1 MDIKKSHKCYPNIK
15 FEYEMSKSEVNFLDS
30 KVFKLDNKMRTY
42 ERTPH
47 ALKNNRQKLE
57 YFAH

>member
-1 MDIKKSHKCYPNIK
+1 MDIRKSHKCYPNIK
-15 FEYEMSKSEVNFLDS
+15 FEYEMSKSEINFLDS
-30 KVFKLDNKMRTY
+30 KDFKLDNKMRAY
-42 ERTPH
+42 KSAPP